1 MLVGIIPSEHE
12 DIGELGKWMIE
23 TGDVRNDVAIA
34 AAMLEFMEKHG
45 VLSVAMSDGLMGC
58 PHREGE
64 GEWCPDP
71 ACAYWYKR
79 DRFTGKMVQ

>member
-1 MLVGIIPSEHE
+1 MPLDKDWALKRIR
-12 DIGELGKWMIE
+12 KKAK
-23 TGDVRNDVAIA
+23 RDVAVA